1 MTKGKQRRIEIMDTT
16 LRDGEQA
23 EGISMMPEEK
33 RTIAQRLLETVKV
46 DRIEVA
52 SARVSEGERR
62 AVRTIIDHVE
72 SKGMTDRVEIL
83 GFVDVNRSVDWVTSV
98 GARVINLLT
107 KGSLHHCREQL
118 KKTHEQ
124 HLEDIRRTI
133 DYGTKQ
139 GITFNV
145 YLEDW
150 SGGMLGCADYVHE
163 HIAALIQMPVKRIML
178 PDTLGL
184 LAPPQVREFVG
195 QIISAFPDR
204 HFDYHG
210 HDDYGLGTANTLE
223 AAIAGARGVHV
234 TVNGMGERAGN
245 VTLDE
250 VVVALRDHAGIR
262 TSVDERALSDIS
274 KLVEVFSGRRVPAN
288 KPIVGE
294 NVFTQTAGIHADGD
308 MKGNLYESRLT
319 PARFGQHRTYAMGK
333 LMGKASLDFNLER
346 LNISLTPDQ
355 KQQLLARIIELGDQK
370 KNVTTSDLPFL
381 ISEVLQ
387 TQELR
392 VFEVKDYSVV
402 SNRGLR
408 PTATLLV
415 RYRDKEIHA
424 TGSGDGGYDAFMQ
437 ALNGIEKQLGFE
449 LPKLLDYEV
458 RIPPGGKTD
467 ALVET
472 TIKWEGGMKTRGV
485 HSDQLAAAIQATEHA
500 LNMIALRIA
509 PDQKGQ
515 GVAKGQGGRGKG
527 QDVRVQGQGSR
538 GKGQAAR
545 GTADIARGPSPVT
558 AFTKHKRSHGSTQHK
573 KIVDSRRG

>member
-1 MTKGKQRRIEIMDTT
+1 MSKGKARRIEVMDTT

-62 AVRTIIDHVE
+62 AVKTIIDYAE
-72 SKGMTDRVEIL
+72 SKGLTDRIEIL
-83 GFVDVNRSVDWVTSV
+83 GFVDANRSVDWARSV

-118 KKTHEQ
+118 KKTHQQ
-124 HLEDIRRTI
+124 HLDDIRKTVE
-133 DYGTKQ
+133 YGVRN

-150 SGGMLGCADYVHE
+150 SGGMIGCVEYVEE
-163 HIAALIQMPVKRIML
+163 HIEALAGMPVRRIML

-184 LAPPQVREFVG
+184 LYPAQVREFVAH
-195 QIISAFPDR
+195 IVTRFPKHHVD
-204 HFDYHG
+204 FHG
-210 HDDYGLGTANTLE
+210 HNDYGLGTANTLE
-223 AAIAGARGVHV
+223 AALAGAHGVHV

-250 VVVALRDHAGIR
+250 VVVALRDHTDIR
-262 TSVDERALSDIS
+262 TSVDERALLDVS

-346 LNISLTPDQ
+346 LKITLTPEQ
-355 KQQLLARIIELGDQK
+355 KQQLLARIVELGDQK
-370 KNVTTSDLPFL
+370 KSVTQADLPFL

-387 TQELR
+387 TRDLR

-402 SNRGLR
+402 TNRGLR

-415 RYRDKEIHA
+415 RYRDKELHA
-424 TGSGDGGYDAFMQ
+424 TGFGDGGYDAFME
-437 ALNGIEKQLGFE
+437 ALKSIEKQLGFE

-500 LNMIALRIA
+500 LNMIALRSTPA
-509 PDQKGQ
+509 PDR
-515 GVAKGQGGRGKG
+515 GGR
-527 QDVRVQGQGSR
+527 RV
-538 GKGQAAR
+538 A
-545 GTADIARGPSPVT
+545 P
-558 AFTKHKRSHGSTQHK
+558 FTKQRRSHAPTQHK
-573 KIVDSRRG
+573 KIVEPRRG

>member
-1 MTKGKQRRIEIMDTT
+1 MSKGKTRRIEVMDTT

-62 AVRTIIDHVE
+62 AVRTIIDYAD
-72 SKGMTDRVEIL
+72 SKGLTDRIEIL
-83 GFVDVNRSVDWVTSV
+83 GFVDVNRSVDWATSV

-118 KKTHEQ
+118 RKTPQQ
-124 HLEDIRRTI
+124 HIDDIRKTI
-133 DYGTKQ
+133 EYGAKH

-150 SGGMLGCADYVHE
+150 SGGMIGCPDYVDE
-163 HIAALIQMPVKRIML
+163 HIEALGTMPVKRIML

-184 LAPPQVREFVG
+184 LSPAQVREFVG
-195 QIISAFPDR
+195 RTIAKFPDR
-204 HFDYHG
+204 HFDFHG

-223 AAIAGARGVHV
+223 AAIAGVHGVHV
-234 TVNGMGERAGN
+234 TVNGLGERAGN

-250 VVVALRDHAGIR
+250 VVVVLRDHAGIR
-262 TSVDERALSDIS
+262 TSVDERALSEVS
-274 KLVEVFSGRRVPAN
+274 KLVEVFSGRRVPPN

-308 MKGNLYESRLT
+308 RKGNLYESRLT

-346 LNISLTPDQ
+346 LNITLSPEQ
-355 KQQLLARIIELGDQK
+355 KQQLLSRIVELGDQK
-370 KNVTTSDLPFL
+370 KSVTQSDLPFL

-387 TQELR
+387 TRDLR

-408 PTATLLV
+408 PTATMLV
-415 RYRDKEIHA
+415 RFRDKEIHA
-424 TGSGDGGYDAFMQ
+424 TGTGDGGYDAFMQ
-437 ALNGIEKQLGFE
+437 ALKSIEKQLGFE

-500 LNMIALRIA
+500 LNIIALRQGAVA
-509 PDQKGQ
+509 P
-515 GVAKGQGGRGKG
+515 R
-527 QDVRVQGQGSR
+527 
-538 GKGQAAR
+538 
-545 GTADIARGPSPVT
+545 PSPVT
-558 AFTKHKRSHGSTQHK
+558 PFKKRTHGPTRHK
-573 KIVDSRRG
+573 KIAHAGRG

>member
-1 MTKGKQRRIEIMDTT
+1 MSKGKARRIEIMDTT

-33 RTIAQRLLETVKV
+33 RTIAQRLLEMVKV

-62 AVRTIIDHVE
+62 AVKTIVDYAETKDLV
-72 SKGMTDRVEIL
+72 DRIEIL
-83 GFVDVNRSVDWVTSV
+83 GFVDANRSVDWARSV

-118 KKTHEQ
+118 KKTHHQ
-124 HLEDIRRTI
+124 HLDDIRKTVE
-133 DYGTKQ
+133 YGVRN
-139 GITFNV
+139 GVTFNV

-150 SGGMLGCADYVHE
+150 SGGMIGCVDYVEE
-163 HIAALIQMPVKRIML
+163 HIEALVRMPVRRIML

-184 LAPPQVREFVG
+184 LHPAQVREFVTH
-195 QIISAFPDR
+195 ILTRFPNR
-204 HFDYHG
+204 HFDFHG

-223 AAIAGARGVHV
+223 AALAGAHGVHV

-250 VVVALRDHAGIR
+250 VAVVLRDHAGIR
-262 TSVDERALSDIS
+262 TSVDERALMDVS
-274 KLVEVFSGRRVPAN
+274 KLVEVFSGRRIPAN

-346 LNISLTPDQ
+346 LNIALTPEQ
-355 KQQLLARIIELGDQK
+355 KQQLLARIVELGDQK
-370 KNVTTSDLPFL
+370 KSVTQADLPFL
-381 ISEVLQ
+381 ISEILQ
-387 TQELR
+387 TRDLR
-392 VFEVKDYSVV
+392 VFEVKDYSIVT
-402 SNRGLR
+402 NRGLR

-415 RYRDKEIHA
+415 RYRDKELHA
-424 TGSGDGGYDAFMQ
+424 TGFGDGGYDAFME
-437 ALNGIEKQLGFE
+437 ALKSIEKQLGFA

-500 LNMIALRIA
+500 LNMIALRSAPA
-509 PDQKGQ
+509 PDRVKSRR
-515 GVAKGQGGRGKG
+515 VAR
-527 QDVRVQGQGSR
+527 
-538 GKGQAAR
+538 
-545 GTADIARGPSPVT
+545 
-558 AFTKHKRSHGSTQHK
+558 FTKQRRSHASTQHK
-573 KIVDSRRG
+573 KIAEPRRG

>member
-1 MTKGKQRRIEIMDTT
+1 MARGKTRRIEVMDTT

-46 DRIEVA
+46 NRIEVA

-62 AVRTIIDHVE
+62 AVKTIVDYAE
-72 SKGMTDRVEIL
+72 SRGLADRVEIL
-83 GFVDVNRSVDWVTSV
+83 GFVDANRSVDWAKSV

-118 KKTHEQ
+118 KKTHHQ
-124 HLEDIRRTI
+124 HLDEIRRTI
-133 DYGTKQ
+133 EYGVKQ

-150 SGGMLGCADYVHE
+150 SGGMIGCADYVNE
-163 HIAALIQMPVKRIML
+163 HISALIEMPVRRIML

-184 LAPPQVREFVG
+184 LSPPQVRRFVG
-195 QIISAFPDR
+195 HIIERFPDR

-210 HDDYGLGTANTLE
+210 HNDYGLGTANTLE
-223 AAIAGARGVHV
+223 AVMAGVHGVHV

-250 VVVALRDHAGIR
+250 VVVALHDHAGIR

-288 KPIVGE
+288 KPIVGD

-333 LMGKASLDFNLER
+333 LMGKASLDFNLDR
-346 LNISLTPDQ
+346 LNISLNPDQ
-355 KQQLLARIIELGDQK
+355 KHQLLARIVELGDQK
-370 KNVTTSDLPFL
+370 KSVTTSDLPFL
-381 ISEVLQ
+381 ISEILQ
-387 TQELR
+387 TRELR
-392 VFEVKDYSVV
+392 IFEVKDYSVV

-408 PTATLLV
+408 PTATILV
-415 RYRDKEIHA
+415 RFRDKEIHA

-437 ALNGIEKQLGFE
+437 ALKTIEKQVGFA

-472 TIKWEGGMKTRGV
+472 TIKWEGGIKTRGV

-500 LNMIALRIA
+500 LNMIALRGA
-509 PDQKGQ
+509 PSHKGQ
-515 GVAKGQGGRGKG
+515 GPRGSAQRAIAPRPMPVAPLKQR
-527 QDVRVQGQGSR
+527 
-538 GKGQAAR
+538 
-545 GTADIARGPSPVT
+545 
-558 AFTKHKRSHGSTQHK
+558 RSHGSTQHK
-573 KIVDSRRG
+573 KVADARRG

>member
-1 MTKGKQRRIEIMDTT
+1 MLCFSQELPLQVKKRCQITGKPRGIEVMDTT

-33 RTIAQRLLETVKV
+33 RTIASRLLETVKV

-62 AVRTIIDHVE
+62 AVKAIIDYAE

-83 GFVDVNRSVDWVTSV
+83 GFVDVNRSVDWATSV

-124 HLEDIRRTI
+124 HLDDIRKTI
-133 DYGTKQ
+133 EYGVKR

-150 SGGMLGCADYVHE
+150 SGGMLGFPDYVDE
-163 HIAALIQMPVKRIML
+163 HIVALSGMDVRRIML

-184 LAPPQVREFVG
+184 LAPPQVRDFVG
-195 QIISAFPDR
+195 RIIARFPDR

-223 AAIAGARGVHV
+223 AAIAGVRGVHV

-262 TSVDERALSDIS
+262 TNVDERALSDIS

-346 LNISLTPDQ
+346 LNISLSPEQ

-370 KNVTTSDLPFL
+370 KSVTTSDLPFL

-387 TQELR
+387 NRELR

-408 PTATLLV
+408 PTATVLI
-415 RYRDKEIHA
+415 RFRDKEFQA

-437 ALNGIEKQLGFE
+437 ALKSIEKQLGFT

-500 LNMIALRIA
+500 LNMIALRSK
-509 PDQKGQ
+509 PSSLPT
-515 GVAKGQGGRGKG
+515 GVTKRRRTHGP
-527 QDVRVQGQGSR
+527 
-538 GKGQAAR
+538 
-545 GTADIARGPSPVT
+545 AD
-558 AFTKHKRSHGSTQHK
+558 HK
-573 KIVDSRRG
+573 KIVNARRR

>member
-1 MTKGKQRRIEIMDTT
+1 MSKVKARRIEVMDTT

-62 AVRTIIDHVE
+62 AVRTIINHVE
-72 SKGMTDRVEIL
+72 SRGMTDRVEIL
-83 GFVDVNRSVDWVTSV
+83 GFVDGNRSVDWATSV
-98 GARVINLLT
+98 GAQVINLLT

-124 HLEDIRRTI
+124 HLDDIRRTI
-133 DYGTKQ
+133 EYGVKH

-150 SGGMLGCADYVHE
+150 SGGMLGSADYVDE
-163 HIAALIQMPVKRIML
+163 HITALIGMPVKRIML

-184 LAPPQVREFVG
+184 LAPGQVREFVSR
-195 QIISAFPDR
+195 IISAFPGR

-223 AAIAGARGVHV
+223 AALAGAHGVHV

-274 KLVEVFSGRRVPAN
+274 KLVEVFSGRRVPPN

-346 LNISLTPDQ
+346 LNISLSPEQ
-355 KQQLLARIIELGDQK
+355 KQQLLSRIVELGDQK
-370 KNVTTSDLPFL
+370 KSVTTSDLPFL

-387 TQELR
+387 TRELR

-437 ALNGIEKQLGFE
+437 ALKTIEKQLGFE
-449 LPKLLDYEV
+449 LPRLLDYEV

-500 LNMIALRIA
+500 LNMIALRSA
-509 PDQKGQ
+509 PGQKGQ
-515 GVAKGQGGRGKG
+515 GV
-527 QDVRVQGQGSR
+527 R
-538 GKGQAAR
+538 GKGQAAITPR
-545 GTADIARGPSPVT
+545 PSPLT
-558 AFTKHKRSHGSTQHK
+558 PFTKHKRTHGSTQHK
-573 KIVDSRRG
+573 KIAHARRG

>member
-1 MTKGKQRRIEIMDTT
+1 MARPKARRIEIMDTT

-33 RTIAQRLLETVKV
+33 RTIARRLLETVKV

-62 AVRTIIDHVE
+62 AVRGIVDYAE
-72 SKGMTDRVEIL
+72 SKGLTDRVEIL
-83 GFVDVNRSVDWVTSV
+83 GFVDLNRSVDWAASV
-98 GARVINLLT
+98 GVRVINLLT

-118 KKTHEQ
+118 KKTHQQ
-124 HLEDIRRTI
+124 HLEDIRRTVE
-133 DYGTKQ
+133 YGAKH
-139 GITFNV
+139 GMTFNV

-150 SGGMLGCADYVHE
+150 SGGMLGGPDYVFE
-163 HIAALIQMPVKRIML
+163 HITALCAMSAEGVRRILL

-184 LAPPQVREFVG
+184 LAPAQVRDMVG
-195 QIISAFPDR
+195 QVINAFPGH
-204 HFDYHG
+204 HFDFHG
-210 HDDYGLGTANTLE
+210 HNDYGLGTANTLE
-223 AAIAGARGVHV
+223 AALCGVHGVHV

-262 TSVDERALSDIS
+262 TGVDERALADIS

-288 KPIVGE
+288 KPISGE

-319 PARFGQHRTYAMGK
+319 PARFGQNRTYAMGK
-333 LMGKASLDFNLER
+333 LMGKASLEFNLER
-346 LNISLTPDQ
+346 LNITLTADQ
-355 KQQLLARIIELGDQK
+355 KQQLLARIVELGDQK
-370 KNVTTSDLPFL
+370 KSVTTSDLPFL

-387 TQELR
+387 TRDLR
-392 VFEVKDYSVV
+392 VFEVKDYSLV

-408 PTATLLV
+408 PTATVLV
-415 RYRDKEIHA
+415 RYRDREFHA

-437 ALNGIEKQLGFE
+437 ALKSIQKQLGFE
-449 LPKLLDYEV
+449 LPRLLDYEV

-472 TIKWEGGMKTRGV
+472 TIKWEGGIKTRGV

-500 LNMIALRIA
+500 LNMIALRSA
-509 PDQKGQ
+509 PAR
-515 GVAKGQGGRGKG
+515 VAKHGR
-527 QDVRVQGQGSR
+527 
-538 GKGQAAR
+538 
-545 GTADIARGPSPVT
+545 T
-558 AFTKHKRSHGSTQHK
+558 HGSTQHK
-573 KIVDSRRG
+573 KVPHARRG

>member
-1 MTKGKQRRIEIMDTT
+1 LKKQRVAGNRPRRIEIMDTT

-33 RTIAQRLLETVKV
+33 RTIARRLLEAVKV

-62 AVRTIIDHVE
+62 AVRTIVDFVE

-83 GFVDVNRSVDWVTSV
+83 GFVDVNRSVDWAKSV
-98 GARVINLLT
+98 GINVINLLT

-118 KKTHEQ
+118 RKTHQQ
-124 HLEDIRRTI
+124 HLDDIRRTVE
-133 DYGTKQ
+133 YGSKH

-150 SGGMLGCADYVHE
+150 SGGMLGSVDYVLE
-163 HIAALIQMPVKRIML
+163 HVQALTDLRVRRIML
-178 PDTLGL
+178 ADTLGI
-184 LAPPQVREFVG
+184 LAPAQVREMVG
-195 QIISAFPDR
+195 QVLGAFPGQ

-210 HDDYGLGTANTLE
+210 HNDYGLATANTLE
-223 AAIAGARGVHV
+223 AAAAGVQGVHV

-245 VTLDE
+245 TALDE
-250 VVVALRDHAGIR
+250 VVVALRDHANVR
-262 TSVDERALSDIS
+262 TGVDERALTDVG

-288 KPIVGE
+288 KPITGE
-294 NVFTQTAGIHADGD
+294 NVFTQAAGIHADGD
-308 MKGNLYESRLT
+308 MKGHLYESRLT

-333 LMGKASLDFNLER
+333 LMGKASLDFNLQR
-346 LNISLTPDQ
+346 LDITLTPEQ
-355 KQQLLARIIELGDQK
+355 KQQLLTRIVELGDQK
-370 KNVTTSDLPFL
+370 KSVTSSDLPFL
-381 ISEVLQ
+381 ISEILQ
-387 TQELR
+387 APELR

-408 PTATLLV
+408 PTATMLV
-415 RYRDKEIHA
+415 RFRDKEIHA
-424 TGSGDGGYDAFMQ
+424 TGSGDGGYNAFMI
-437 ALNGIEKQLGFE
+437 ALKSIEKQLGFA

-458 RIPPGGKTD
+458 RIPPGGQTD

-500 LNMIALRIA
+500 LNMIALRSA
-509 PDQKGQ
+509 PTGLPR
-515 GVAKGQGGRGKG
+515 A
-527 QDVRVQGQGSR
+527 S
-538 GKGQAAR
+538 AAR
-545 GTADIARGPSPVT
+545 RAPTRV
-558 AFTKHKRSHGSTQHK
+558 TKHGRTHGAAEHK
-573 KIVDSRRG
+573 KIADARRG